1 MENEKSLVG
10 KKIKPVPVEDPEIG
24 IDLDNTFEEDIFDA
38 VETSKFDSTAI
49 ESFATVAQTRE
60 QIYNL
65 IDAMR
70 QDNKVSAILE
80 TISEDVCEPNDSG
93 KIVWCESENEKVSRY
108 VNFLLES
115 LNIDKHIYGWVYSLL
130 TYGDLYIKM
139 FRESDY
145 GEDIL
150 FNTNKDKKEKSK
162 GKNDKRLNEAKDGNL
177 DESVIV
183 NVESKDDHYVHYVEA
198 VANPGEMFELTRFGK
213 SMGYIK
219 APVNAQQQYDVNDV
233 LNYYLTYKMKPTDV
247 EVYDPTS
254 YVHACLENNVSRN
267 PEEVDIFLSD
277 EDLKNGKVNSKYTV
291 RKGQSILYNKFRT
304 WRELTLLE
312 NSVLLNRITKS
323 ALIRVVAVNVGDMP
337 KEKVEAVLGRLKSKI
352 EQKSAL
358 NTDKSMSEY
367 TNPGPIENIIYVPVH
382 GENGQGNLS
391 FTTLGGDV
399 DVKSLADIEYF
410 ENDFFGGFSIPKQF
424 FGRTNDSTGFN
435 GGTSLTI
442 LSSRYGK
449 SVKKVQNVAVQ
460 LITDMINL
468 FLLDKGLKSYVNDFT
483 IRMQIPVTQEA
494 IDKNTNLQNR
504 VGVVGDIM
512 RQINEVVTD
521 EIKKAK
527 MFKQLLATTSVTPE
541 VLVIL
546 QEYIDDLEADKKKN
560 DELDE
565 KKKNKNKEKDI
576 PRGPSEASFPTPSL
590 EPEIEVE
597 EEGGGEEVV
606 GEPSMEE
613 PTNPNAGEETLP
625 SFDELGINGL
635 GNI

>member
-1 MENEKSLVG
+1 MDKTYIGN
-10 KKIKPVPVEDPEIG
+10 KIDPVPVEDKEIG
-24 IDLDNTFEEDIFDA
+24 IDLDNTFEETIFDA
-38 VETSKFDSTAI
+38 VEKSQFDSTAI
-49 ESFATVAQTRE
+49 DSFATVAQTRE

-80 TISEDVCEPNDSG
+80 TISEDVCEPNDDG
-93 KIVWCESENEKVSRY
+93 KIVWCESANEKVAKY
-108 VNFLLES
+108 VNFLLDS
-115 LNIDKHIYGWVYSLL
+115 LNVDKHIYAWVYSLL
-130 TYGDLYIKM
+130 TYGDIYLKM

-145 GEDIL
+145 GEDAL
-150 FNTNKDKKEKSK
+150 FKTNANDEKDKRRLAESAEMKDKK
-162 GKNDKRLNEAKDGNL
+162 L
-177 DESVIV
+177 DESIIV
-183 NVESKDDHYVHYVEA
+183 NVNDKKDHYVHYVEA

-219 APVNAQQQYDVNDV
+219 APVNAQQVYDVNDV

-247 EVYDPTS
+247 EVFDPTS
-254 YVHACLENNVSRN
+254 FVHGCLETNITRN
-267 PEEVDIFLSD
+267 PEEVDIYLND
-277 EDLKNGKVNSKYTV
+277 DDLENGKVNSKYKV
-291 RKGQSILYNKFRT
+291 RKGQSVLYNKFRT

-337 KEKVEAVLGRLKSKI
+337 KEKIESTLSRLKSKI

-449 SVKKVQNVAVQ
+449 SVKKVQNIAIQ
-460 LITDMINL
+460 MITDLINL

-483 IRMQIPVTQEA
+483 IKMQTPITQES
-494 IDKNTNLQNR
+494 IDKQENLRNR
-504 VGVVGDIM
+504 VGVIDDIM
-512 RQINEVVTD
+512 RQVDAVVTD
-521 EIKKAK
+521 EVLKAQIIKE
-527 MFKQLLATTSVTPE
+527 LLSTTPVTPE
-541 VLVIL
+541 VLNLI
-546 QEYIDDLEADKKKN
+546 QKQIEALEN
-560 DELDE
+560 DQANNENENE
-565 KKKNKNKEKDI
+565 KKKEKEDERP
-576 PRGPSEASFPTPSL
+576 PRPSESSFPTPSL
-590 EPEIEVE
+590 EPEEETSE
-597 EEGGGEEVV
+597 EEPNISGETVT
-606 GEPSMEE
+606 EPDLGE

-625 SFDELGINGL
+625 SFADLGINGL
-635 GNI
+635 EQ